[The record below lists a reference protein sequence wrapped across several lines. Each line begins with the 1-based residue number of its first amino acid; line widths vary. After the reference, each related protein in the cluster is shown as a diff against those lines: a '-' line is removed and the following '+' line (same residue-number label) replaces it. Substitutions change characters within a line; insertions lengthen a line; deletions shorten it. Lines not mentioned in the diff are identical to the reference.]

1 MPTAITLPIVGM
13 DFPNARGPTR
23 RFVLELQKPGDTL
36 ILRPEPRNP
45 ADPNAIAVDSVQGG
59 QIGYIPAERAPLI
72 GMEIR
77 RGDVTAIFQGRNE
90 RGAFLRIGFGGHTP
104 TLPPTSGS
112 DPVAD
117 QDWWPDEEWPD

>member
-1 MPTAITLPIVGM
+1 MPSAITLPIVGI
-13 DFPNARGPTR
+13 DFPNMRGPTR

-36 ILRPEPRNP
+36 ILRPEPHNP

-77 RGDVTAIFQGRNE
+77 RGEVTAIFQGRNE
-90 RGAFLRIGFGGHTP
+90 RGAFVRIGFSGHIP
-104 TLPPTSGS
+104 NLPPASAS
-112 DPVAD
+112 DEVED